1 MRASTRKALV
11 VAGCL
16 VVATCGGDDSVPPGD
31 AGDDTSTPGD
41 DGSGGGAGG
50 DSGPT
55 NVGDSVVE
63 HHRRAT
69 RDGVYVQPGLTK
81 AAAATL
87 QRDMAFDGTVDGQV
101 YAQPLYVENG
111 PGGAAAFL
119 VVTEKNNV
127 HALDATTGAPLW
139 TKNVGPAAD
148 IPGLNPAN
156 CGNVR
161 PLGITGT
168 PYLDLGRRTIYVG
181 AVIGTGNAGA
191 RTIERHQIH
200 ALSLDDG
207 SERAGWPVD
216 PSGLQSGSVTF
227 NVAPYQNQRGALT
240 AVGGTLYV
248 PYGGHAGDCGNYHGW
263 IVAVLQ
269 DDPTQVKAWATPAR
283 WGGIWAVGGVVSD
296 GTDIFAATGNT
307 SGATTWGGGE
317 AIVRLRAGA
326 VFSADAKD
334 YFAPNNWRDLDATDL
349 DLGGTGPLL
358 VDVPGATPSKL
369 VVALGKDGIIYLLD
383 RNHLGG
389 VGTAAANGVAQAT
402 IVNGAII
409 NAASAVTTAAGTF
422 VTLHGHMGR
431 VGTNCPAGQAG
442 DLVTVKITAS
452 SPPAIETAWC
462 RPSQGQGSPAVTT
475 TDGRADA
482 IVWTN
487 GAEASNR
494 LHGWDVETGEPVYP
508 PAGGDAGAGQ
518 AMTGLRRFSTPIA
531 VHDRLVTAG
540 DNKLYVF
547 KLP

>member
-1 MRASTRKALV
+1 MM
-11 VAGCL
+11 
-16 VVATCGGDDSVPPGD
+16 
-31 AGDDTSTPGD
+31 
-41 DGSGGGAGG
+41 
-50 DSGPT
+50 
-55 NVGDSVVE
+55 GDSVIE

-81 AAAATL
+81 AAATTL
-87 QRDMAFDGTVDGQV
+87 LRDTAFDGTVDGQV
-101 YAQPLYVENG
+101 YAQPLYVDNG
-111 PGGAAAFL
+111 PGGVAAFF

-127 HALDATTGAPLW
+127 HALDATTGASLW

-148 IPGLNPAN
+148 VPGLNPAN

-168 PYLDLGRRTIYVG
+168 PYIDLARRTIYLG
-181 AVIGTGNAGA
+181 AAIGTGNAGS

-207 SERAGWPVD
+207 SERPGWPVD
-216 PSGLQSGSVTF
+216 PTGLQSGAVTF

-240 AVGGTLYV
+240 AVGGMLYV

-263 IVAVLQ
+263 VVAVSQ

-283 WGGIWAVGGVVSD
+283 WGGIWAVGGIVSD
-296 GTDIFAATGNT
+296 GTDVFVATGNT
-307 SGATTWGGGE
+307 SGVTTWGGGE

-334 YFAPNNWRDLDATDL
+334 YFAPNNWQQLDSADA

-358 VDVPGATPSKL
+358 VDVPGASPSKL
-369 VVALGKDGIIYLLD
+369 IVALGKDGNIYLID
-383 RNHLGG
+383 RNNLGG
-389 VGTAAANGVAQAT
+389 VGTAAPNGVAQAA
-402 IVNGAII
+402 IVNGEII
-409 NAASAVTTAAGTF
+409 NAASVVTTAAGTF
-422 VTLHGHMGR
+422 VTLHGHNGK
-431 VGTNCPAGQAG
+431 VGTSCPAGQAG
-442 DLVTVKITAS
+442 DLVTVKITAT
-452 SPPAIETAWC
+452 SPPTVVTAWC

-475 TDGRADA
+475 TDGRAEA

-487 GAEASNR
+487 GAAMSNR
-494 LHGWDVETGEPVYP
+494 LHGWDAETGEPIYP
-508 PAGGDAGAGQ
+508 PAGSDAGASGTM
-518 AMTGLRRFSTPIA
+518 AGLHSFSTPIA
-531 VHDRLVTAG
+531 VHNRIVTAG